1 MQSLLRPHARGGR
14 RSLDCHFFILKMLI
28 VDINTEFHKKQVLT
42 FRIEC
47 ANIGVRRKHIYTI
60 QERMERSN
68 RPNVRNCTSF
78 LVGAF
83 IMGLTISFRP
93 AVYPMGPGGSS
104 PQLHHI

>member
-42 FRIEC
+42 FRIKC

-60 QERMERSN
+60 QKPSLRIA
-68 RPNVRNCTSF
+68 SF
-78 LVGAF
+78 LGNRTEFRTCFIVGVF
-83 IMGLTISFRP
+83 LWG
-93 AVYPMGPGGSS
+93 
-104 PQLHHI
+104 